1 MNAFAGTLTKRPATE
16 SKPTRKSS
24 HALACGTRALIISHF
39 ARVALIARFSRSTAP
54 TTASCERV
62 SWATAAPRKTSA
74 LQTQNDSSI
83 LSLGC
88 LGREKSGSSAGRA
101 RGTNTD
107 SRANLF
113 NLRVI
118 RSMDEPP
125 VFLGDGRL
133 SVRRFIHA
141 EFSFFCE
148 LG

>member
-39 ARVALIARFSRSTAP
+39 ARVALIAGFSRSTTP
-54 TTASCERV
+54 TTPSCERV
-62 SWATAAPRKTSA
+62 SWAAAAPRKTSA

-83 LSLGC
+83 LNLGC
-88 LGREKSGSSAGRA
+88 LGRDLEKSGSSAGRA

-133 SVRRFIHA
+133 TVRRFIHA
-141 EFSFFCE
+141 EFSFFC
-148 LG
+148 